1 MLKGAESNAEL
12 KRLDVDSLVIGHI
25 QVNKNIPNLRHAFE
39 LVELTDALTY
49 TCVPPATWR

>member
-1 MLKGAESNAEL
+1 MLKGTESNAEL

-49 TCVPPATWR
+49 ACAPPATCR